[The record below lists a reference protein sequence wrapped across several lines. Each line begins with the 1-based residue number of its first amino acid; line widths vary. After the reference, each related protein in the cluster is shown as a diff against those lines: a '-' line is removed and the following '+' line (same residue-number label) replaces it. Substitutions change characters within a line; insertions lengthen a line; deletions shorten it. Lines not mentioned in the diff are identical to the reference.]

1 MMRVTFC
8 GECGVRA
15 NPHKDRCHLCG
26 GRLPHSKEII
36 KNPGV
41 YAKMAQERPKAV
53 IFDLDMTIFNNSQ
66 RFTDARR
73 AGLVDKDGKA
83 VAKGMMSTGQA
94 WRKRNK
100 FIYSDKA
107 LAKDTVIPGAKELIS
122 DLSNDGYVIVYL
134 TARPEQYYEASL
146 KQLESNG
153 FPLYRDKNGKTLL
166 ITKPVKSSHT
176 AKYKANAARELS
188 GEFKIEMVFDDDK
201 KVLEEMAKLRIPGLY
216 ASISDHVKTN
226 PNHPEKPGMDGL
238 TDDGNWPSSHK
249 TKEEEEDEGQLTLA
263 DFVNSI
269 DRNPGLP
276 NPLPKPKRKKL
287 KTGKFRKEPARK
299 YLSRLMGIPKMREEF
314 PDSKQRFA
322 VAIGLVK
329 KYYNAETANRIAPRA
344 NPWRFDT
351 DGYRHAAGALIMEGD
366 KVLLLRRSAKE
377 TSRHGM
383 WELPGGK
390 LEEGESPEEAALNE
404 TKEESGLEVTISH
417 KVGEHVD
424 HNMNKIYHGFIVE
437 PVNVNQEI
445 KLSEE
450 HDESLWV
457 TLEEALAMEPGKL
470 SHHARHF
477 FEQLNVKENPADK
490 KKIERG
496 KKLYKHMNGKAPAK
510 QRVEK
515 IDIGDV
521 WYKVGEGGC
530 WQIGYMSGKE
540 TGQENQKYVHT
551 FNEETQDGNFPELY
565 ATMPEKGKPMLIIK
579 GGTWKIKTDDQGVA
593 WIYD

>member
-1 MMRVTFC
+1 MRVTFC
-8 GECGVRA
+8 GECGVKA
-15 NPHKDRCHLCG
+15 NPNKNRCHLCG
-26 GRLPHSKEII
+26 GRLPHSRAII
-36 KNPGV
+36 RNPGV
-41 YAKMAQERPKAV
+41 YSKMAQERPKAV

-83 VAKGMMSTGQA
+83 VTKGMMSTGQA

-122 DLSNDGYVIVYL
+122 DLSNEGYVIVYL

-153 FPLYRDKNGKTLL
+153 FPLYRDKNDKILL

-188 GEFKIEMVFDDDK
+188 GEFKVEMVFDDDK

-226 PNHPEKPGMDGL
+226 PGAGDVYVTKSDPEAAYLARPDPDDPDGR
-238 TDDGNWPSSHK
+238 TVGE
-249 TKEEEEDEGQLTLA
+249 TMGIETAEEEELLTLD
-263 DFVNSI
+263 DFLAQTE
-269 DRNPGLP
+269 LP

-299 YLSRLMGIPKMREEF
+299 YLSRLMGIPKMREDF

-329 KYYNAETANRIAPRA
+329 KYYNAETANRIAPRS
-344 NPWRFDT
+344 NP
-351 DGYRHAAGALIMEGD
+351 
-366 KVLLLRRSAKE
+366 
-377 TSRHGM
+377 
-383 WELPGGK
+383 
-390 LEEGESPEEAALNE
+390 
-404 TKEESGLEVTISH
+404 
-417 KVGEHVD
+417 
-424 HNMNKIYHGFIVE
+424 
-437 PVNVNQEI
+437 I
-445 KLSEE
+445 K
-450 HDESLWV
+450 
-457 TLEEALAMEPGKL
+457 K
-470 SHHARHF
+470 
-477 FEQLNVKENPADK
+477 NPADK
-490 KKIERG
+490 KKIEKG

-515 IDIGDV
+515 VDIGDV

-540 TGQENQKYVHT
+540 TGQESQKYIHT
-551 FNEETQDGNFPELY
+551 FNEETKDGNFPELY
-565 ATMPEKGKPMLIIK
+565 ATMPESGKPMLIIK
-579 GGTWKIKTDDQGVA
+579 GGTWKIKTDDKGVA